1 MRVILALISVISL
14 VFLLPACSD
23 DGGNGCTPQ
32 PEVCDGV
39 DNDCDDIVD
48 EDLNTD
54 ADNDGHFS
62 EDSCG
67 FPHDD
72 CNDNDADVYPG
83 KVETCDGKDND
94 CDGTTDE
101 NCACDPGPP
110 PEQQAC
116 GTDEGECTVGTQV
129 CQANGTWGNCS
140 GQGETEEICDQLD
153 NDCDGTTDNP
163 TTPQPCELNVGV
175 CTGVTRTA
183 CEACDYG
190 QYYEETETSC
200 DQQDNDCDGFTDEEL
215 SNDIHE
221 PNSNCGQGVLNDLAE
236 SQDPSDFV
244 IVEGTLDLWN
254 LGQPVDDSDW
264 YKLYLDEADH
274 ILDCIDVPYEQC
286 FDFVM
291 RLELPAGADHTQWEM
306 CVVSPSCA
314 DFGNPLY
321 TFCTEEADWQQ
332 VSNSYSMTLRWDGYC
347 GDDDG
352 GDFYLLVRAA
362 SGQHV
367 NNCQPYK
374 LYLQYWYVGNMAC
387 P

>member
-1 MRVILALISVISL
+1 MRIILAVISVSSL
-14 VFLLPACSD
+14 LLFLPACSD
-23 DGGNGCTPQ
+23 DGGDGCTPQ

-83 KVETCDGKDND
+83 KTETCDGKDND
-94 CDGTTDE
+94 CDGDTDE
-101 NCACDPGPP
+101 NCACNPGGQ
-110 PEQQAC
+110 EAC
-116 GTDEGECTVGTQV
+116 GTDEGECTAGTRV

-140 GQGETEEICDQLD
+140 GQGPTEEICDQLD

-163 TTPQPCELNVGV
+163 TTPQPCELTEGV
-175 CTGVTRTA
+175 CNGVTRTA

-190 QYYEETETSC
+190 QYYEETEATC

-215 SNDIHE
+215 SNDVYE
-221 PNSNCGQGVLNDLAE
+221 PNGNCGQGVLNDLPE
-236 SQDPSDFV
+236 TEDENDFV
-244 IVEGTLDLWN
+244 MVEGTLDLWN
-254 LGQPVDDSDW
+254 LGQPVDDVDW
-264 YKLYLDEADH
+264 YKIILKEADYH
-274 ILDCIDVPYEQC
+274 VDCISEQYQC
-286 FDFVM
+286 FEFVM

-306 CVVSPSCA
+306 CAVASPSCA
-314 DFGNPLY
+314 DFGDSNY
-321 TFCTEEADWQQ
+321 TFCTDEVNWEQ
-332 VSNSYSMTLRWDGYC
+332 VSNSYRMTLIWDGEC
-347 GDDDG
+347 GFEDG
-352 GDFYLLVRAA
+352 GNFYLLVRAKQD
-362 SGQHV
+362 QHV
-367 NNCQPYK
+367 NNCHPYK
-374 LYLQYWYVGNMAC
+374 LWLQFWYAGPGVC